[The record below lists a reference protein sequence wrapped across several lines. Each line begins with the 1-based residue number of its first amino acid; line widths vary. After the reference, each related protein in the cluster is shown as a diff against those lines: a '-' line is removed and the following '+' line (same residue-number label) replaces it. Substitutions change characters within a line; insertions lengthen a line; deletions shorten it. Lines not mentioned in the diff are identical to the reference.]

1 MSVETR
7 SAPGGGAMSVGE
19 IEHELAR
26 LRTNDDGPA
35 GARAS
40 VLNLIVPTD
49 EESASGVTQ
58 AISGLASRYPS
69 RAIVLVSDPDE
80 PTASLE
86 VSLSAFCSIRGGSG
100 GQVCAEVVTIHAE
113 GSAASHPESFA
124 GPLLVPDLPASL
136 WYPGG
141 HVPDAADGLVAL
153 ANRLI
158 LDSAAAGDPEA
169 CLRAAT
175 DLLRLL
181 GSKDAPEVG
190 DLQWT
195 ALSPWRTLVADL
207 FTSPEGTEDL
217 GSIRRVE
224 ILHDG
229 TPSGNAQTI
238 LLVAWLS
245 NALGWRPVSSGDT
258 GDTGNG
264 GRELFF
270 SDPSGG
276 DDVTVALDP
285 TGTDAPLRR
294 VLLHAGDRAYGVER
308 QGTDDARATLMR
320 GGELLGER
328 TVRLGSQEPGDLL
341 GEELHFLGRDEVYE
355 AALARAVELLDL

>member
-1 MSVETR
+1 
-7 SAPGGGAMSVGE
+7 
-19 IEHELAR
+19 
-26 LRTNDDGPA
+26 
-35 GARAS
+35 
-40 VLNLIVPTD
+40 LIVPTD
-49 EESASGVTQ
+49 EESAPGVTQ

-80 PTASLE
+80 ATASLE
-86 VSLSAFCSIRGGSG
+86 VSLSAFCSIRGGS

-141 HVPDAADGLVAL
+141 HVPDATDGLVAL

-169 CLRAAT
+169 SLRAAQA
-175 DLLRLL
+175 LLRCL
-181 GSKDAPEVG
+181 GSEDAPEVG

-207 FTSPEGTEDL
+207 FASPEGAEDL
-217 GSIRRVE
+217 GRIRRVE
-224 ILHDG
+224 ILHDV
-229 TPSGNAQTI
+229 TPSGDAQAL

-245 NALGWRPVSSGDT
+245 NALGWRPEPSNGT
-258 GDTGNG
+258 GDG
-264 GRELFF
+264 GRELLF
-270 SDPSGG
+270 SGPSGE
-276 DDVTVALDP
+276 DITVTLDS
-285 TGTDAPLRR
+285 TGTGAPLRR
-294 VLLHAGDRAYGVER
+294 VLLHAGDRVYGVER
-308 QGTDDARATLMR
+308 QGTDDARATVMR
-320 GGELLGER
+320 GEDLLGER